1 MDIIQSSTYL
11 GTWCF
16 ILPTSYLGSSYCISL
31 LNSAQRKADP
41 DGATRDLIPEV
52 TVNQA
57 ELLGS

>member
-16 ILPTSYLGSSYCISL
+16 ILPTSYLGSISL